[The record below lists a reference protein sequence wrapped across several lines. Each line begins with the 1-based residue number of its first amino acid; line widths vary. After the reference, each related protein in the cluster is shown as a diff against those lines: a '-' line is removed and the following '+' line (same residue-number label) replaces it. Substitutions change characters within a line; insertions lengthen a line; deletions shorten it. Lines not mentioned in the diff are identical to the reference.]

1 MLAAVD
7 LDQLAH
13 VLTAMARLV
22 KALAFGPR
30 PPDPGLDHPAAQR
43 LARDPQIVAVREL
56 LGSQGWAEIRIML
69 AHQGDGL
76 VAQDIR
82 QAIVGGP
89 AATAICDR
97 SRTAISKAAH
107 QTIDL
112 TLTDPQQRRGGR
124 WGETAAL
131 KAGQN
136 IDPVEFSFAHQHH
149 AHQICRLRPLIPKGR
164 RLTF

>member
-1 MLAAVD
+1 
-7 LDQLAH
+7 
-13 VLTAMARLV
+13 
-22 KALAFGPR
+22 
-30 PPDPGLDHPAAQR
+30 
-43 LARDPQIVAVREL
+43 
-56 LGSQGWAEIRIML
+56 ML

-112 TLTDPQQRRGGR
+112 TLTDPQQRRGGP

-131 KAGQN
+131 KAGQ
-136 IDPVEFSFAHQHH
+136 
-149 AHQICRLRPLIPKGR
+149 RLIGVKQRFVSARQGTSGS
-164 RLTF
+164 RLQASRTSCAGGS